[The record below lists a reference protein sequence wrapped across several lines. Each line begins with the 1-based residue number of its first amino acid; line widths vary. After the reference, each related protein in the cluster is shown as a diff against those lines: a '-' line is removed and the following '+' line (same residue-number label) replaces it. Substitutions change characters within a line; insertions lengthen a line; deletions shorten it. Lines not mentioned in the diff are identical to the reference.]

1 MLQGTYEY
9 MGLLSLW
16 VPPPDTDEL
25 AEQAVRFWT
34 RVTPDIPFMGFAT
47 GRFIEVAT
55 KLGIP
60 LEDAGL
66 TGLRAPPGFGLGRGG
81 MPLMTAG
88 AECYAYV
95 GGPCGQSP
103 GAHIHEDWAVVQ
115 AVDPATGKEVP
126 DGEWGNLTVTTL
138 DRDNGLLRYD
148 LEEACAILR
157 EPCPC
162 GETSI
167 RGLWGGRFADL
178 LSCQGTRFQLS
189 ELEASLR
196 SEELVAQP
204 SLEYQVVRPDDGPA
218 PLEVRVEVATED
230 GELRGQVA
238 ARVAAE
244 IKEKLGV
251 VAAVEALPRDTLPR
265 AGYKAK
271 RVVDR
276 RLIGGRPGGRSAGS
290 AGQRMAA
297 MTSPTEGG
305 QRLGRGEIG
314 EPGVDPLDAFG
325 RQRLQAGHDLGPAA
339 HQVAPLAHPP
349 ESAGGQRDHL
359 VAPALVGDQGDQH
372 LHRDPGRPDAGPGR
386 GPSVQVVDG
395 HVPPVGVAGHQGHGL
410 RPGAPDQ
417 DRDPVQWHRQLPSTR
432 RPEERTLVVHRLARP
447 EPGEQLQ
454 GLVQAAATIGGAP
467 RPRNRRP
474 PARPASSRSRSPAR
488 SGRRRDGRG
497 SPPGGPTP
505 PDGGRRRTAPG
516 GRGAADR

>member
-1 MLQGTYEY
+1 MPGTTGDHHPTSSGTPSGPAVSTPPFGPGSLGPVPRPPEQSLWDPAKQAMGAEERRDLQNERLVRMVERIYDGPVPLFRDKLQAAGVTAPGDIATVDDLQLVPLTVKQDLRDSEAAAPPWGSYRFTDPRHAVRLGTSTGTTGQPTITVWTRRDLWIEYESGARNWWRMGYRPGMIVTHAHPAYLYGGGVMLQGTYEY
-9 MGLLSLW
+9 LGLLSLW

-55 KLGIP
+55 KLGIR

-157 EPCPC
+157 DPCPC

-178 LSCQGTRFQLS
+178 LRCQGTRFQLS

-196 SEELVAQP
+196 SEELIAQP

-218 PLEVRVEVATED
+218 PLDVRVEMATVD
-230 GELRGQVA
+230 PA
-238 ARVAAE
+238 ARRQAADRVVAD

-251 VAAVEALPRDTLPR
+251 VASIEALARDTLPR
-265 AGYKAK
+265 AGYKAT
-271 RVVDR
+271 RVVD
-276 RLIGGRPGGRSAGS
+276 PG
-290 AGQRMAA
+290 
-297 MTSPTEGG
+297 
-305 QRLGRGEIG
+305 
-314 EPGVDPLDAFG
+314 
-325 RQRLQAGHDLGPAA
+325 
-339 HQVAPLAHPP
+339 
-349 ESAGGQRDHL
+349 
-359 VAPALVGDQGDQH
+359 
-372 LHRDPGRPDAGPGR
+372 
-386 GPSVQVVDG
+386 
-395 HVPPVGVAGHQGHGL
+395 
-410 RPGAPDQ
+410 
-417 DRDPVQWHRQLPSTR
+417 
-432 RPEERTLVVHRLARP
+432 
-447 EPGEQLQ
+447 
-454 GLVQAAATIGGAP
+454 
-467 RPRNRRP
+467 
-474 PARPASSRSRSPAR
+474 
-488 SGRRRDGRG
+488 
-497 SPPGGPTP
+497 
-505 PDGGRRRTAPG
+505 
-516 GRGAADR
+516 

>member
-60 LEDAGL
+60 LEEAGL
-66 TGLRAPPGFGLGRGG
+66 TGLKAPPGFGLGRGG

-178 LSCQGTRFQLS
+178 LSCQSTRFQLS

-196 SEELVAQP
+196 SEELVAHP

-238 ARVAAE
+238 
-244 IKEKLGV
+244 G
-251 VAAVEALPRDTLPR
+251 
-265 AGYKAK
+265 
-271 RVVDR
+271 
-276 RLIGGRPGGRSAGS
+276 
-290 AGQRMAA
+290 
-297 MTSPTEGG
+297 
-305 QRLGRGEIG
+305 
-314 EPGVDPLDAFG
+314 
-325 RQRLQAGHDLGPAA
+325 
-339 HQVAPLAHPP
+339 
-349 ESAGGQRDHL
+349 AGGG
-359 VAPALVGDQGDQH
+359 GDQGDV
-372 LHRDPGRPDAGPGR
+372 GR
-386 GPSVQVVDG
+386 
-395 HVPPVGVAGHQGHGL
+395 
-410 RPGAPDQ
+410 
-417 DRDPVQWHRQLPSTR
+417 
-432 RPEERTLVVHRLARP
+432 
-447 EPGEQLQ
+447 
-454 GLVQAAATIGGAP
+454 
-467 RPRNRRP
+467 
-474 PARPASSRSRSPAR
+474 
-488 SGRRRDGRG
+488 
-497 SPPGGPTP
+497 
-505 PDGGRRRTAPG
+505 G
-516 GRGAADR
+516 GRGRGAFPGTPFPAPATRRSGWSIRTDRASARLRSGQSGSAQPQSAAITSRPNAASVSGGAKSVNQV